1 MKSFSIITLKHPL
14 LFSQLVLLFVITIFA
29 PLIANDQP
37 IIAMKGG
44 SVSFPFLT
52 THPIHNSTEY
62 DWTVNAIIPYA
73 PNNLDYSNAN
83 SIGPFENQN
92 VKNIRYRHWL
102 GTDELGRDVFSGI
115 IYGTQM
121 AIFVGLG
128 SMLIAALI
136 GILLGASAGF
146 WGDRSIKIRPFTFF
160 TVCIGLTIGYYLGF
174 HQKVSRLEFSII
186 QFLANQT
193 FNFLILLSSVIISI
207 IIGQNISIRF
217 VPNYHFFLPLD
228 AMVIRLIELFK
239 SIPSLFIMISLAAIL
254 TPSKWNIIWIIGIIA
269 WTGIAR
275 YCRAE
280 VMKLKNTTY
289 AESAKALGFENY
301 YILLKHLLP
310 KALQSTT
317 VYIIFGITSAILAES
332 TLSFLGIGIKA
343 DDVSWGSI
351 LSEARKSPSSWWL
364 AVFPGLAIS
373 YTLMLF
379 NKLAVAIEN
388 NKRF

>member
-1 MKSFSIITLKHPL
+1 MISFKHIIKKHRL
-14 LFSQLVLLFVITIFA
+14 LFGQLLVLLLITIFA
-29 PLIANDQP
+29 PIFANDQP
-37 IIAMKGG
+37 IIAQQKGKII
-44 SVSFPFLT
+44 FPFLS
-52 THPIHNSTEY
+52 HPTINSPAEFE
-62 DWTVNAIIPYA
+62 WAIKAAIPYA
-73 PNNLDYSNAN
+73 PSNLDYNNVKAV
-83 SIGPFENQN
+83 GPFDIQN
-92 VKNIRYRHWL
+92 VKSYRYRHWL
-102 GTDELGRDVFSGI
+102 GTDELGRDVLSGI

-128 SMLIAALI
+128 SMLIAAFI
-136 GILLGASAGF
+136 GITLGASAGF
-146 WGDRSIKIRPFTFF
+146 WGNNSIKVRPFTFI
-160 TVCIGLTIGYYLGF
+160 TVCIGVLIGYYLGF
-174 HQKVSRLEFSII
+174 HQTINRGDFSII

-193 FNFLILLSSVIISI
+193 FNFLILLTSVTTSI
-207 IIGQNISIRF
+207 ILGQNLSKKYL
-217 VPNYHFFLPLD
+217 PKLHLFLPLD
-228 AMVIRLIELFK
+228 AIVLRLIELAK

-254 TPSKWNIIWIIGIIA
+254 TPSKWNIIWIIGVIA

-289 AESAKALGFENY
+289 AESAKALGYENY

-317 VYIIFGITSAILAES
+317 VYIIFGIASAILAES
-332 TLSFLGIGIKA
+332 TLSFIGIGIKA

-373 YTLMLF
+373 YTLILF
-379 NKLAVAIEN
+379 NKLAVVIEEN
-388 NKRF
+388 